1 MTTCVIICRKSDRKL
16 RTIYANESVDTVR
29 LRYIKAAL
37 SNRQFNAGKWSID
50 LDENLVLSIDQ
61 VFSGVTEDL
70 SVRNP
75 NPFGPSKVVRRTV
88 GRKRP
93 SSAGH

>member
-1 MTTCVIICRKSDRKL
+1 MMACVIICRKSDRKV
-16 RTIYANESVDTVR
+16 RTIYADESVDTVR
-29 LRYIKAAL
+29 EKYIKATL
-37 SNRQFNAGKWSID
+37 GNRQFNAGKWSID

-61 VFSGVTEDL
+61 VFSCA
-70 SVRNP
+70 RYP
-75 NPFGPSKVVRRTV
+75 NQFGPRIVVRRTV

>member
-1 MTTCVIICRKSDRKL
+1 MMTCVIICRKSDRKV
-16 RTIYANESVDTVR
+16 RTIYADESVDTVR
-29 LRYIKAAL
+29 EKYVKATL
-37 SNRQFNAGKWSID
+37 GNRRFYAGKWSID

-61 VFSGVTEDL
+61 VFSC
-70 SVRNP
+70 VRNP
-75 NPFGPSKVVRRTV
+75 NQFGPRIVVRRTV

>member
-1 MTTCVIICRKSDRKL
+1 MTRVIICRKSDRKV
-16 RTIYANESVDTVR
+16 RTIYADESVDTVR
-29 LRYIKAAL
+29 EKYIKAAL
-37 SNRQFNAGKWSID
+37 GNRRFNAGKWSID

-61 VFSGVTEDL
+61 ALRWITKDL

-75 NPFGPSKVVRRTV
+75 NPFGPKKVVKRV
-88 GRKRP
+88 FGRKHP